1 MSKIIISRQLD
12 GLLRGDEQDVDSGA
26 SVHTK
31 VSLSLVRL
39 PEAVKHTRVHLLSIR
54 ANLKTK
60 MVIIILLVAEL
71 TIVFSCIEMRYNQLD

>member
-12 GLLRGDEQDVDSGA
+12 GLLRGDEQDVDSRA
-26 SVHTK
+26 SVHAK

-39 PEAVKHTRVHLLSIR
+39 PEAVQHTRVHLLSIGS
-54 ANLKTK
+54 NLNTK

-71 TIVFSCIEMRYNQLD
+71 T